1 VLIQWAV
8 RVRGSIL
15 LAAGLAGSLAAC
27 FEGAGLVGAVCY
39 ADNQCGTGQTC
50 VNSTCGLCNNL
61 VVDPGELCFGNSSE
75 ENVFGEVSDLLA
87 YDPEGDG
94 IGSLVIATVNN
105 NCQPFPMTA
114 PPAVDGPACWAVFAL
129 VIDDTGDF
137 ELTNLF
143 EQIGDGRI
151 PQATTGNFDG
161 ESTRDLALAIF
172 PNDPLIDQSQL
183 VVAHNLALGD
193 EPAVVIE
200 LDISVRAKSLHAA
213 DLNGDGLDD
222 LLIGGEASSSLVQL
236 LALPGIGFQNERILA
251 LPDTTPRPAPPADMD
266 GDGDLD
272 IVLISPLDQT
282 LSVYRNDGNG
292 NISVVQ
298 RVSLDTHAPLDLAL
312 ADFDKD
318 GAQDVV
324 VFTVP
329 QDPNAGLPSEVRV
342 FRGLGDGNLEL
353 AQTLPGGEL
362 PISGLATDVNFD
374 GWPDI
379 VVADFLEDKLP
390 VHINRGGSFIDV
402 VTIDVASAPRAL
414 MSEDYDHDSI
424 PDLIVGNANG
434 VVAGVPSEN

>member
-1 VLIQWAV
+1 V

-27 FEGAGLVGAVCY
+27 FEGTGLVGAVCY
-39 ADNQCGTGQTC
+39 ADNQCGTEQTC

-94 IGSLVIATVNN
+94 FGSLVIATVNN

-272 IVLISPLDQT
+272 IVLVSPLDQT

-342 FRGLGDGNLEL
+342 YRGLGDGNLEL

-390 VHINRGGSFIDV
+390 VHINRDGSFIDV

-434 VVAGVPSEN
+434 VVAGVPSEI